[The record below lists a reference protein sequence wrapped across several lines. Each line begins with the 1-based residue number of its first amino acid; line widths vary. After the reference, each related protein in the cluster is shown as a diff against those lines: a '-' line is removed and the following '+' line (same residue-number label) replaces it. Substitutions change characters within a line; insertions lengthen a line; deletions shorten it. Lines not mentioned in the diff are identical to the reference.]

1 MDGASY
7 LLAFVLIIVESGSVS
22 VWQADRELS
31 GTGALQ
37 QLEGVLNVLKKVG
50 QRAESLADLNNFNT
64 KIKWVSFL
72 LVDST
77 VAASLRLQWG

>member
-37 QLEGVLNVLKKVG
+37 QLEGVLKKVG